1 MIAHIRQ
8 PKRQESASPIVRA
21 RHMVA
26 ETLLPEVPQRRRQP
40 LRKIVFFSGLAFLA
54 AAAALAFYLCR

>member
-8 PKRQESASPIVRA
+8 PKQQDSASPIVRA

-26 ETLLPEVPQRRRQP
+26 ETLLPDVPLRRRRP

-54 AAAALAFYLCR
+54 AAAALACYLCR